1 MTSVKSADEYSLT
14 NHWRLFLKWIFL
26 MDAPPRSGWF
36 PAFFFFFFFFLRIF
50 REDSSGILLIERLR
64 RLRAKRRIRQWNTS
78 DKQTSSALLCWR
90 VVSAWP
96 RVQRSIGDQWKWG
109 RMECCYQPLSGIS
122 SVICDPLSPL
132 CSFHCKFQRAETNGE
147 SNIHSTLR
155 HLVIELTMTTKWAN
169 KASKQAHRAQIKQ
182 VMIKAIIIVSMKWWQ
197 TSSGWRRRVTSIGGH
212 QFNSHWFNWL
222 GLDPAT
228 IPILLSLAFLC
239 CSQIDNPNAMNGT
252 RWNGQVSQ
260 PAPAKHLNNN

>member
-1 MTSVKSADEYSLT
+1 MDFSDGCSAT
-14 NHWRLFLKWIFL
+14 FGMVPCIFL
-26 MDAPPRSGWF
+26 
-36 PAFFFFFFFFLRIF
+36 FFFFFLRIF

-78 DKQTSSALLCWR
+78 DKQTSSAVLCWR

-155 HLVIELTMTTKWAN
+155 HW
-169 KASKQAHRAQIKQ
+169 
-182 VMIKAIIIVSMKWWQ
+182 
-197 TSSGWRRRVTSIGGH
+197 
-212 QFNSHWFNWL
+212 
-222 GLDPAT
+222 
-228 IPILLSLAFLC
+228 
-239 CSQIDNPNAMNGT
+239 IDDDH
-252 RWNGQVSQ
+252 QVSQ
-260 PAPAKHLNNN
+260 QSLKTSPSSPNQTSHDQSYNHRVHEVVTDVQWMETAGHIHRWPPVQLTLIQLIGPRSSHHSNSPVIGILMLLSDRQSQRHEWNTMKRSSQSASARKAFE